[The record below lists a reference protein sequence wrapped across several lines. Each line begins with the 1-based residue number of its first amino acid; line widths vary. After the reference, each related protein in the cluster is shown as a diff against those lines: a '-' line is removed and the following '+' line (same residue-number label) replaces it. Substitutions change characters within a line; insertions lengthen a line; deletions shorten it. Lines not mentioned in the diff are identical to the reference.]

1 MSLKQR
7 LTKLEQTC
15 RPGKPLVVCLRS
27 FGRHPV
33 TTDGFRGAVVGGHNR
48 PIYRAEYPD
57 DAAFWSAV
65 NDEHIAVYGTP
76 MTRMA
81 RASRP
86 DFETSR

>member
-1 MSLKQR
+1 VSLKQR
-7 LTKLEQTC
+7 LAKVEQTSL
-15 RPGKPLVVCLRS
+15 PGKPLVVCLRS

-33 TTDGFRGAVVGGHNR
+33 TTDGFRGVVVVGGHKK
-48 PIYRAEYPD
+48 PISRADYLD

-81 RASRP
+81 
-86 DFETSR
+86 